1 MLVNRRLECTDF
13 LGETV
18 VLLLLHLLHLLVL
31 RLLHHL
37 ELLLQC
43 AYLWIHIRLF
53 CDQRLQVNAVHLC
66 ELRDDGRRIARQRLR
81 IAQKLPDA
89 SFGRHALLRPIALVG
104 PDRLVDG
111 IQSLAV
117 VRVLLLLLRDVAL
130 RFLVL
135 VQPCFGSGPLFR
147 VTGDLAES
155 FLVLLAPRD
164 GGFQRRKLRRNGVLR

>member
-18 VLLLLHLLHLLVL
+18 VLLLLCLLLLLVEL
-31 RLLHHL
+31 ALDLLQ
-37 ELLLQC
+37 LLLQC
-43 AYLWIHIRLF
+43 LNLRVNVRLF

-81 IAQKLPDA
+81 IAQKLPNA
-89 SFGRHALLRPIALVG
+89 SLGRHALLCPVALIG

-111 IQSLAV
+111 VQALAV

-147 VTGDLAES
+147 GLRQLAKRL
-155 FLVLLAPRD
+155 LVLLAPRD
-164 GGFQRRKLRRNGVLR
+164 GGFQRRKLRRNRVLR

>member
-1 MLVNRRLECTDF
+1 MLVCRRLECTDF

-43 AYLWIHIRLF
+43 AHLRVYVWLF

-66 ELRDDGRRIARQRLR
+66 ELRDDGRRIARQCLR
-81 IAQKLPDA
+81 IAQKLPNA
-89 SFGRHALLRPIALVG
+89 SFGRHALLCPVALIG

-111 IQSLAV
+111 VQALAV
-117 VRVLLLLLRDVAL
+117 VRQFLLLLRDVAL

-135 VQPCFGSGPLFR
+135 LQPAFCDGPLFR

-164 GGFQRRKLRRNGVLR
+164 GGFQRRKLRRNRVLR